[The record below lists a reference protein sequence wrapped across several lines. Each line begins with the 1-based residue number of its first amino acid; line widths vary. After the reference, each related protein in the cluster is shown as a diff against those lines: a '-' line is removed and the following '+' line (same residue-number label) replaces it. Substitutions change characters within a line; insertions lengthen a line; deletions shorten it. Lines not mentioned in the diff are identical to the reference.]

1 MTGSMLARQRVGL
14 IRALAV
20 GSLASICVFVPG
32 ASAQATTSSPGWAI
46 SSIAQPTSFS
56 SADDESCEEFG
67 PCDSYA
73 VTVTNVGTASSSG
86 TIAIKDTLPSG
97 LTVHNVTGRDLKRGQ
112 GEELEASVRV
122 TCTTTPVQCEYPE
135 PIPPGDSLRITI
147 RVTVSGA
154 VGPSVLNRAEV
165 QGGGAAS
172 ASTGAP
178 GTLPNTVN
186 GGTTSFG
193 VQDFSMSAYA
203 RDGGLDSQAGDH
215 PDSIT
220 TNFGLTSDL
229 IKAGGNEEQSYIPV
243 EDPKTLTVAL
253 PIGLIGNPLALPQ
266 CSEAQLEGS
275 LSGHGCPAN
284 TRVGTIVINTQG
296 AATYS
301 GQVERQETVSDI
313 YNISPEAGY
322 PAEFGFRFVS
332 ADVLMFARV
341 MPTAAGQRV
350 LLTAPSIPHAN
361 GNGFKVDGVTLTF
374 FGNPAEHNG
383 GTEGSAAFLTN
394 PTSCQGGG
402 ALSARIEA
410 TSWVN
415 PQVTVA
421 KEVPVYPQLTGCER
435 LQFAPTLM
443 LAPETT
449 QADAPSGYQIDLAIP
464 QSPNLAP
471 NLATPE
477 LKDATVVLPPGVSV
491 SPGSADGLLG
501 CKERGPEG
509 IELGDNNTLSAD
521 VQEGEELGADG
532 LPHATPGHCPPASEI
547 GDVEVETPI
556 LPPHTLSGH
565 LYLAQPQCGG
575 ENQPSCTEASA
586 TNGEL
591 FGLYLEVAGQID
603 GRSDGVIVKQRG
615 SVSADPVTGQLTA
628 TFNEDPQL
636 PFSELRIHLNGGPRA
651 PLANPQNC
659 GLFQATSE
667 LTPWS
672 APATPD
678 ATPSSTPFAI
688 TGCINPMPF
697 APSFSAGTIT
707 PNASASSAFTLT
719 VSRGDGEQ
727 DLSRISTTLPPGLIG
742 MLSELSPCDAVLAAA
757 GRCPESSR
765 IGSTTVAAGAGSHP
779 IWIAGRVYLTGPYN
793 GAPFGLAVVVPATA
807 GPFNLGDVVVRAAI
821 NIDPATT
828 AVTVTSGPLPQIK
841 DGVPFRLRTV
851 NVVIDRPGFMIN
863 PTNCLQHPVTGT
875 IAAAQGA
882 AAEVSSPF
890 AVANCATLPFKPKLT
905 ALTEGKTSKA
915 RGAYLHVKVVSGAGQ
930 ANIGKVKVDLPRQLP
945 SRLTT
950 LQKACPT
957 TVFQA
962 NPAACPTASLVG
974 EATAV
979 TPVLGKPLEGP
990 AYLVSYGGAAFP
1002 DLVVVLQGEGITI
1015 NLVGNINIKNGV
1027 TSSTFNS
1034 VPDAPISTFDLVLP
1048 SGPHSVLAANI
1059 PAKAKSSFCK
1069 QKLAMPT
1076 SITAQ
1081 NGAVIKQS
1089 TKIAVAGCPR
1099 AKKAKQGRKASEPGK
1114 VGKR

>member
-1 MTGSMLARQRVGL
+1 MGSMLSCWRVGL
-14 IRALAV
+14 IKGIALGCVA
-20 GSLASICVFVPG
+20 AICGLLSG

-56 SADDESCEEFG
+56 SADNESCEEFG
-67 PCDSYA
+67 PCDSYV
-73 VTVTNVGTASSSG
+73 VTVTNVGSASSSG

-97 LTVHNVTGRDLKRGQ
+97 LTVHNVTGRDLKRGR
-112 GEELEASVRV
+112 GEELEASVGV

-135 PIPPGDSLRITI
+135 PIPPGDSVRITI

-165 QGGGAAS
+165 EGGGAAS
-172 ASTGAP
+172 ASTAAP
-178 GTLPNTVN
+178 GTLANTVN

-193 VQDFSMSAYA
+193 VQDFSMAAYA
-203 RDGGLDSQAGDH
+203 SDGGFDSQAGDH

-220 TNFGLTSDL
+220 TSFGLASDL

-253 PIGLIGNPLALPQ
+253 PVGLIGNPQALPR
-266 CSEAQLEGS
+266 CPEAQLEGS
-275 LSGHGCPAN
+275 LSGHGCPAS
-284 TRVGTIVINTQG
+284 TRVGTIIINNQG

-301 GQVERQETVSDI
+301 GQLERQEIVSDI
-313 YNISPEAGY
+313 YNIAPEAGY

-341 MPTAAGQRV
+341 VPTSAGQRV
-350 LLTAPSIPHAN
+350 LITAPNIPHAN

-374 FGNPAEHNG
+374 FGNPAERNG
-383 GTEGSAAFLTN
+383 GNEGSAAFLTN

-402 ALSARIEA
+402 QALSARIEA
-410 TSWVN
+410 TSWVK
-415 PQVTVA
+415 PDVTVA
-421 KEVPVYPQLTGCER
+421 KEVPVYQQLTGCGQ
-435 LQFAPTLM
+435 LQFAPTLR

-449 QADAPSGYQIDLAIP
+449 QADAPSGYQIGLAIP
-464 QSPNLAP
+464 QSANLAP

-532 LPHATPGHCPPASEI
+532 LPHASRGHCPAASEI

-575 ENQPSCTEASA
+575 DGQPSCTEASA
-586 TNGEL
+586 VNGEL
-591 FGLYLEVAGQID
+591 FGLYLEVAGQTE

-615 SVSADPVTGQLTA
+615 SVSADPVTGRLTA

-636 PFSELRIHLNGGPRA
+636 PFSELRIHVNGGPRA
-651 PLANPQNC
+651 PLANPQAC
-659 GLFQATSE
+659 GLVQATSK

-678 ATPSSTPFAI
+678 AIPSSAPFAI

-697 APSFSAGTIT
+697 APSFSAGTVT
-707 PNASASSAFTLT
+707 PNAGASSAFTLT
-719 VSRGDGEQ
+719 VSRSDGEQ
-727 DLSRISTTLPPGLIG
+727 DLSRISATLPPGLVG
-742 MLSELSPCDAVLAAA
+742 MLSQVPLCDAALAAA
-757 GRCPESSR
+757 GQCPESSR

-779 IWIAGRVYLTGPYN
+779 IWIGGRVYLTGPYN
-793 GAPFGLAVVVPATA
+793 GAPFGLAVVVPAKA

-821 NIDPATT
+821 NIDPVTT
-828 AVTVTSGPLPQIK
+828 AATVTSEPLPQIK

-851 NVVIDRPGFMIN
+851 NVTIDRPGFMVN
-863 PTNCLQHPVTGT
+863 PTNCVQHPVTGT
-875 IAAAQGA
+875 IFAIQGA
-882 AAEVSSPF
+882 AAGVSSPF
-890 AVANCATLPFKPKLT
+890 AVANCATLPFKPKFT

-915 RGAYLHVKVVSGAGQ
+915 SGAYLHVKVASGAGQ
-930 ANIGKVKVDLPRQLP
+930 ANIAKVKVDLPRQLP
-945 SRLTT
+945 SKLTT
-950 LQKACPT
+950 LQKACLAA
-957 TVFQA
+957 VFQA
-962 NPAACPTASLVG
+962 NPAACPAASLVG

-979 TPVLGKPLEGP
+979 TPVLSNPLRGP
-990 AYLVSYGGAAFP
+990 AYLVSHGGAAFP
-1002 DLVVVLQGEGITI
+1002 DLVVVLQGEGVTVD
-1015 NLVGNINIKNGV
+1015 LVGSINIKNGV

-1048 SGPHSVLAANI
+1048 TGPHSVLAANL
-1059 PAKAKSSFCK
+1059 PAKAKSSFCR

-1076 SITAQ
+1076 LITAQ
-1081 NGAVIKQS
+1081 SGAVIKQT
-1089 TKIAVAGCPR
+1089 TKIAVAGCPK
-1099 AKKAKQGRKASEPGK
+1099 AKKANTGRKASAHRKAGRK
-1114 VGKR
+1114 